1 VSGQAAEQIIAGVV
15 LSERL
20 AVTMYGAIHR
30 AQFNGQRN
38 LRGLVVDPKILG
50 EDAFRHTMTDPTVI
64 ESVTALTHVN
74 IVPTFTVESG
84 GSEVVVVT
92 RGVGRYVT
100 VQDLITAARSRSKG
114 GGKLSTPVAGLIGKS
129 VIEALAA
136 AHQAGVIHGAVHPRS
151 VLIDEDGAV
160 RLGDFVVGRALS
172 TAVAQGADSSLWR
185 GLTGYIAPELVIGE
199 EPTPGAD
206 VYAIGAMLFTMLSGD
221 VPPGS
226 LRVTPAIE
234 RLVQRALDTD
244 PKRRYKTATDLLENL
259 IEAMEDD
266 RWELADKGELI
277 REAGLATADENIDDA
292 TEDLLASLGSA
303 AVQVTPTRPSMD
315 LRAEQVIARQSSPGV
330 RNDKSG
336 GRLDAL
342 LADLGSDHTSVTNVD
357 DGPYRRRDPISELI
371 SLDPRKRE
379 AIVSSSRVPSL
390 DDPDDDSTPLPPPGR
405 DSDYDMPP
413 KRGSR
418 AQSSST
424 GGRASSNDE
433 AAALAAISDI
443 DEGARRINSVGDQ
456 AAVAAMRLEEAAGR
470 AERAAQKLE
479 TNQSSKKIEKP
490 RAAPPIADPLPEL
503 DAPSMRVK
511 SRMGGVLGILVL
523 LVGLGAI
530 YMIYRQFSK
539 QEDLDADAK
548 KQQAAAKEEHER
560 KEREA
565 IEGLPDPGTI
575 KVTASAAAVPP
586 DVAPP
591 PPPSAGVWLKIGR
604 TGNTGVD
611 SIALSSAQMHELRLE
626 AVDGFDPIDTQVV
639 ASMWSGEKNN
649 RKASINV
656 VLKKSGKDKDG
667 KPDPAKLP
675 VMPPKPPDGGT
686 FTIGRGPIHI
696 ESTPE
701 GAEVWMYIGMTNNV
715 ELSGIRAGMPY
726 ELRVLADGFLPGYIS
741 VTADEWR
748 ENPRDTKTPIDSAKK
763 KAVLEKNIEL
773 EPDPN
778 AVKKDDKQK
787 GEKKDGKKKG
797 H

>member
-1 VSGQAAEQIIAGVV
+1 MGGQAAEQIIAGVV

-38 LRGLVVDPKILG
+38 LRGLVVDPKILA
-50 EDAFRHTMTDPTVI
+50 EDSFRTSMTDPTVI
-64 ESVTALTHVN
+64 ESVTALAHIN

-84 GSEVVVVT
+84 GSDVVVVT

-100 VQDLITAARSRSKG
+100 VQDLITAARARSKG

-129 VIEALAA
+129 VIEALAS

-151 VLIDEDGAV
+151 VLIDEDGSI

-172 TAVAQGADSSLWR
+172 TAVSQGADSSLWR

-206 VYAIGAMLFTMLSGD
+206 VYAIGAMLFTMLSGE

-226 LRVTPAIE
+226 LRVTPAVE

-330 RNDKSG
+330 PTG
-336 GRLDAL
+336 AGRLDAL
-342 LADLGSDHTSVTNVD
+342 LADLGSDHTNVTQID
-357 DGPYRRRDPISELI
+357 DGPYRRDPISELI

-379 AIVSSSRVPSL
+379 ALVSSTRVPSL
-390 DDPDDDSTPLPPPGR
+390 DDPDDETPLPPPSR
-405 DSDYDMPP
+405 DSDYDAP
-413 KRGSR
+413 KGRR
-418 AQSSST
+418 AQSSSS
-424 GGRASSNDE
+424 RASSTDE
-433 AAALAAISDI
+433 AAALNAISDI

-479 TNQSSKKIEKP
+479 TNQQSKKIPK
-490 RAAPPIADPLPEL
+490 AAPPIADPLLEF
-503 DAPSMRVK
+503 DAPTMRVK
-511 SRMGGVLGILVL
+511 SRMGGVLGVIVI

-530 YMIYRQFSK
+530 YMIYKQFTK
-539 QEDLDADAK
+539 QETLDDQAK
-548 KQQAAAKEEHER
+548 KQQVLDKEEHDR

-575 KVTASAAAVPP
+575 KITSNQTN
-586 DVAPP
+586 
-591 PPPSAGVWLKIGR
+591 AGVWLKIGR
-604 TGNTGVD
+604 TGSSGVD
-611 SIALSSAQMHELRLE
+611 SIGLSSAQMHELRLE
-626 AVDGFDPIDTQVV
+626 NLDGYDPIDAQVV
-639 ASMWSGEKNN
+639 ASMWSPATDKDKNN
-649 RKASINV
+649 RKATIQV
-656 VLKKSGKDKDG
+656 VLKPSAKDKE
-667 KPDPAKLP
+667 PVKLP

-686 FTIGRGPIHI
+686 FTPGRGIIHV
-696 ESTPE
+696 ESTPP

-715 ELSGIRAGMPY
+715 ELSGIRAGAPY
-726 ELRVLADGFLPGYIS
+726 EFRVLADGFLPGYIAIA
-741 VTADEWR
+741 ADDWR
-748 ENPRDTKTPIDSAKK
+748 ENPSDTKTAIDSAKK
-763 KAVLEKNIEL
+763 KAVLEKNVDL
-773 EPDPN
+773 VADPN
-778 AVKKDDKQK
+778 AAKKDDKP
-787 GEKKDGKKKG
+787 KKDKK
-797 H
+797 HH

>member
-1 VSGQAAEQIIAGVV
+1 VGGQAAEQIIAGVV

-38 LRGLVVDPKILG
+38 LRGLVVDPKILS

-266 RWELADKGELI
+266 RWELADKAELI
-277 REAGLATADENIDDA
+277 GEAGLATADENIDDA

-315 LRAEQVIARQSSPGV
+315 LRAEQVVARQSSPGV

-336 GRLDAL
+336 GRLDQL
-342 LADLGSDHTSVTNVD
+342 LADLGSDHTNVTQLD
-357 DGPYRRRDPISELI
+357 DGPYRRDPISELI

-390 DDPDDDSTPLPPPGR
+390 DDPDDDSTPLPPPSR
-405 DSDYDMPP
+405 DSDYDLPA
-413 KRGSR
+413 KRQPR
-418 AQSSST
+418 AQSSPM
-424 GGRASSNDE
+424 GGRASSTDE
-433 AAALAAISDI
+433 ANALAAISDI

-479 TNQSSKKIEKP
+479 THQSKKLDRP
-490 RAAPPIADPLPEL
+490 HAAPPIADPLPEL

-511 SRMGGVLGILVL
+511 SRMGGVLGILVI
-523 LVGLGAI
+523 LVGLAAI
-530 YMIYRQFSK
+530 YMIYKQFTK

-548 KQQAAAKEEHER
+548 KDKAAAKEDHDR
-560 KEREA
+560 KQREA

-575 KVTASAAAVPP
+575 KITANQPE
-586 DVAPP
+586 
-591 PPPSAGVWLKIGR
+591 AGVWLKLGVGR
-604 TGNTGVD
+604 TPVD
-611 SIALSSAQMHELRLE
+611 SIGLSSAQMHELRLE
-626 AVDGFDPIDTQVV
+626 GVDGFDPIDTQVV
-639 ASMWSGEKNN
+639 ASMWTGEKNN

-656 VLKKSGKDKDG
+656 VMKPSAKDKAG
-667 KPDPAKLP
+667 KPDPVKLP

-686 FTIGRGPIHI
+686 FTPGRGPIHV
-696 ESTPE
+696 ESTPPS
-701 GAEVWMYIGMTNNV
+701 AEVWMYIGMTNNV
-715 ELSGIRAGMPY
+715 ELSGIQAGMPY

-748 ENPRDTKTPIDSAKK
+748 ENPHDTKTPIDSAKK

-773 EPDPN
+773 QPDPN
-778 AVKKDDKQK
+778 AVKK
-787 GEKKDGKKKG
+787 EKKDGKKKG

>member
-1 VSGQAAEQIIAGVV
+1 VGGQAAEQIIAGVV

-64 ESVTALTHVN
+64 ESVTALTHIN

-199 EPTPGAD
+199 DPTPGAD

-330 RNDKSG
+330 RGEKTG
-336 GRLDAL
+336 GRLDQL

-357 DGPYRRRDPISELI
+357 DGPYRRDPISELI

-418 AQSSST
+418 AQSSPM

-433 AAALAAISDI
+433 AAALSAISDI

-479 TNQSSKKIEKP
+479 TNQSKKLEKP

-523 LVGLGAI
+523 LIGIGAI
-530 YMIYRQFSK
+530 YMIYKQFAK
-539 QEDLDADAK
+539 QEDLDAEAK
-548 KQQAAAKEEHER
+548 KQQAQAKEDHDR

-575 KVTASAAAVPP
+575 KVTASQPE
-586 DVAPP
+586 
-591 PPPSAGVWLKIGR
+591 AGVWLKIGR
-604 TGNTGVD
+604 TPID

-626 AVDGFDPIDTQVV
+626 GVDGFDPIDTQVV
-639 ASMWSGEKNN
+639 ASMWTGEKNS
-649 RKASINV
+649 RKATINV
-656 VLKKSGKDKDG
+656 VLKPSAKDKEG

-686 FTIGRGPIHI
+686 FTIGRGPIHVD
-696 ESTPE
+696 STPSS
-701 GAEVWMYIGMTNNV
+701 AEVWMYIGMTNNV

-748 ENPRDTKTPIDSAKK
+748 ENPHDTKTPIDSAKK
-763 KAVLEKNIEL
+763 KPVLEKNVEL
-773 EPDPN
+773 QPDPN
-778 AVKKDDKQK
+778 AVKKDDKQPK
-787 GEKKDGKKKG
+787 GGEKKDGKKKG